1 MTPRQAVTPLEKR
14 HDAKSETTNGARQM
28 TEVDLPPRVA
38 AHAAHLLPDLEVV
51 ADQLERNPQAV
62 MRRAFPDT
70 GPGPRTRAIVG
81 PAGGLEAKAVDQV
94 DAAISAERKR
104 LLEVGAGA
112 LDTLRTEG
120 PAAALT
126 AEAQLGI
133 EAIVSVARPALMI
146 HDGAF
151 GDPPP
156 PWDHILGPH
165 RERITTTTRSVGRI
179 GVQGLPQVPYAGTG
193 FLVAEDVVMTNCH
206 VAMVFS
212 HSGPNGDWSFQPGL
226 EADLDF
232 VEDPDA
238 RRATGGP
245 PNGVRIDDVI
255 GIHPALDLA
264 LLRVTPSEAADGVA
278 KPLTLMSQDPGPLAG
293 RNVYVLGYPAPDYR
307 NDRAVQRSI
316 FGDRYFV
323 KRLQPGAGMAPPA
336 GAIFRIEPCST
347 GAEQDD
353 VMFHD
358 ASTLGGNSGSCVV
371 DLETNQV
378 IGLHFAGQ
386 YMQYNEA
393 VALWRL
399 ADDPL
404 LARAGVNFG

>member
-1 MTPRQAVTPLEKR
+1 MA
-14 HDAKSETTNGARQM
+14 
-28 TEVDLPPRVA
+28 EVDLPPRVA

-51 ADQLERNPQAV
+51 ADQLERNPQTV

-70 GPGPRTRAIVG
+70 DSGLKSRAIVG
-81 PAGGLEAKAVDQV
+81 PAGGLAPKAVDRV

-104 LLEVGAGA
+104 LLEVGASA

-165 RERITTTTRSVGRI
+165 RERITTTSLSVGRI
-179 GVQGLPQVPYAGTG
+179 GVRGLPQVPYAGTG

-206 VAMVFS
+206 VARVFS
-212 HSGPNGDWSFQPGL
+212 QSGPDGDWSFQPGL
-226 EADLDF
+226 EVELDF
-232 VEDPDA
+232 VEDPDTPK
-238 RRATGGP
+238 ATGGP
-245 PNGVRIDDVI
+245 PSGVRIDDVI

-264 LLRVTPSEAADGVA
+264 LLRVTPSEAAAGMA
-278 KPLTLMSQDPGPLAG
+278 KPLTLMSQEPGPLPG

-323 KRLQPGAGMAPPA
+323 KRLQPGAGMPPPA
-336 GAIFRIEPCST
+336 GAIFRMEPCST
-347 GAEQDD
+347 GAEQED

-371 DLETNQV
+371 DLESNQV
-378 IGLHFAGQ
+378 MGLHFAGQ

-404 LARAGVNFG
+404 LVGAGVKFG

>member
-1 MTPRQAVTPLEKR
+1 MA
-14 HDAKSETTNGARQM
+14 
-28 TEVDLPPRVA
+28 EVDLPPRVA

-70 GPGPRTRAIVG
+70 GPGAKTRAIVG
-81 PAGGLEAKAVDQV
+81 PAGGLEPKAVDQV
-94 DAAISAERKR
+94 EAAISAERKR
-104 LLEVGAGA
+104 LLEVGASA

-165 RERITTTTRSVGRI
+165 RERITNTTLSVGRI
-179 GVQGLPQVPYAGTG
+179 DVQGLPQVPYAGTG

-206 VAMVFS
+206 VARVFS
-212 HSGPNGDWSFQPGL
+212 QSESNGDWSFQPGL
-226 EADLDF
+226 EADLNF

-238 RRATGGP
+238 QKDIGGP
-245 PNGVRIDDVI
+245 PSGLRIDDVI

-264 LLRVTPSEAADGVA
+264 LLRVAPSEAADGMA
-278 KPLTLMSQDPGPLAG
+278 NPLTLMSQDPGPLAG

-336 GAIFRIEPCST
+336 GAIFRMEPCST

-371 DLETNQV
+371 DLESNRV

-404 LARAGVNFG
+404 LVRAGVNFG

>member
-1 MTPRQAVTPLEKR
+1 MEKR

-28 TEVDLPPRVA
+28 AEVDLPPRVA

-81 PAGGLEAKAVDQV
+81 PSTGLEPKAVDQV

-112 LDTLRTEG
+112 LDTLRNEG

-165 RERITTTTRSVGRI
+165 RERITNTTLSVGRI

-193 FLVAEDVVMTNCH
+193 FMVGDDVVMTNCH
-206 VAMVFS
+206 VARVFS
-212 HSGPNGDWSFQPGL
+212 RSESNGAWSFQPGL

-232 VEDPDA
+232 VEDPDTQKA
-238 RRATGGP
+238 IGRP
-245 PNGVRIDDVI
+245 PSGVRIDDVI

-293 RNVYVLGYPAPDYR
+293 RNLYVLGYPAPDYR

-404 LARAGVNFG
+404 LVGAGVNFG